1 MAKPKIIKTVMGT
14 RGPMETRRIKQL
26 VVRNTG
32 QAVKDLVAKWHRY
45 DHETEA
51 WISPMISIFPE
62 TARISGSGLIMR
74 GTAFTAESLKA
85 SKLWADADPDLKVS
99 FRLTGDQL
107 PFNNSSAPNVSDWVE
122 LTRLPS
128 FTVMKGDQALSREQI
143 EKEEGLKDGACGRVV
158 VSHYSVTRGGGVLEV
173 RRHINRKN
181 QLFYN
186 TQSRSSRCQ

>member
-45 DHETEA
+45 DQDTKA
-51 WISPMISIFPE
+51 WISPMISIF
-62 TARISGSGLIMR
+62 LIMK
-74 GTAFTAESLKA
+74 GTAFTADSLKA
-85 SKLWADADPDLKVS
+85 SKLWADADGNLKVS
-99 FRLTGDQL
+99 FRLTEDKL

-128 FTVMKGDQALSREQI
+128 FTVMRGDQALSREQI
-143 EKEEGLKDGACGRVV
+143 ESEEGLKDGACGRVV
-158 VSHYSVTRGGGVLEV
+158 VSHQSVTRGSGVLEV
-173 RRHINRKN
+173 RRHINRKTN
-181 QLFYN
+181 ISTLLN
-186 TQSRSSRCQ
+186 LAPPDVNGELGRAH